1 MPVKRTK
8 KQSKKQSGGMFGLP
22 NWLTG
27 KKEESQPVPASE
39 SVPES
44 SSAPAPSSAPESS
57 APAPAPAGVEPLD
70 VPKVNEAPSGEQ
82 AQAVGAESG
91 EPPKP
96 KTEEV
101 RKPEGVEEPVVAK
114 KTSLWPFWGGKSRR
128 KRSKKSA
135 KGSAKGSKR
144 SAKKRSAK
152 GAKSSAKGSAKGSSK
167 RCSKKNCK
175 SRKHKH

>member
-114 KTSLWPFWGGKSRR
+114 TNSSWWPFSGGKSRR

-135 KGSAKGSKR
+135 KGSKR

-152 GAKSSAKGSAKGSSK
+152 GSAK